1 MRRKHEIRVDYI
13 EYDDVNGNHDHL
25 ILNYGNNNMIR
36 KFVTEVIQEVC
47 NESLNDYNDNVCA
60 IVVNIVIKEEDVAM
74 AKWMSI
80 YYNGNLEKKEK
91 RYYPWDGRKRCINMV
106 GCSIELKEAILQT
119 IPF

>member
-1 MRRKHEIRVDYI
+1 MSVRRKHEIRVDYI

-36 KFVTEVIQEVC
+36 KFVSEVIQEVC

-60 IVVNIVIKEEDVAM
+60 IVVNIVIEEEDVAM

-80 YYNGNLEKKEK
+80 YYNVKEERMNLL
-91 RYYPWDGRKRCINMV
+91 
-106 GCSIELKEAILQT
+106 SIERKERWIKMVCST
-119 IPF
+119 K